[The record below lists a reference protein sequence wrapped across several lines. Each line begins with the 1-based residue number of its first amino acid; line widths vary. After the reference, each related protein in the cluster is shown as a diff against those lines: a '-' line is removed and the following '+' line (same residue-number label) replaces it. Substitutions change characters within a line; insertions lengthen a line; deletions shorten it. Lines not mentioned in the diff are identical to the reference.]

1 MWKTEMSTEGAAQ
14 IMLLSLS
21 CYRSGLVGRLLF
33 NIILTGFLSLQ
44 AVICF
49 GSDNACYAARREAL
63 MKKIEGSIAVLEGMP
78 ESRSYVAFRQDNN
91 FYYLTGVET
100 PDALLL
106 LDASNHQSVLFLP
119 PMDKGL
125 EKWEGRQLSAGP
137 EARDETG
144 VDEVME
150 LSLFGDELKRRAR
163 KIAIVYTP
171 FSPHETAAAS
181 RDRALRH
188 ETARRNSQWDGR
200 ITREAAFRKN
210 LGERLAGSARIEDL
224 SPMLDDMRR
233 VKDAPEI
240 ERLRDSNRI
249 AALGLKEAIRSA
261 KPGMYEYQIAALAEF
276 IFMWHGASGPA
287 FFPIVGSGPNSCVLH
302 YHKNRRKMKDG
313 DIVVFDFGSDYA
325 YYASDISRTFPISGR
340 FSEEQAKV
348 YQAVLDAQAAAL
360 DKVRPGSTFRE
371 LEEAASE
378 VLGHHGY
385 EDYFTHG
392 VGHYVGMSV
401 HDVGEDKPFEAGVVI
416 TVEPGVY
423 MPEKNLGVR
432 IEDTVLITKDGYEV
446 LSRDVPKE
454 ISEIEKL
461 MAEKG
466 IVELVGN

>member
-1 MWKTEMSTEGAAQ
+1 M
-14 IMLLSLS
+14 
-21 CYRSGLVGRLLF
+21 GRRVF

-63 MKKIEGSIAVLEGMP
+63 MKKIEGSIAILEGAP

-119 PMDKGL
+119 PMDKSL

-163 KIAIVYTP
+163 KVARKVARNLAIVYTP
-171 FSPHETAAAS
+171 FSPHETTATS

-188 ETARRNSQWDGR
+188 ETARQNSPWDSR
-200 ITREAAFRKN
+200 ITREAAFRQN
-210 LGERLAGSARIEDL
+210 LQEKLNGSARIEDL

-233 VKDAPEI
+233 VKDAQEI
-240 ERLRDSNRI
+240 ERLRDSSRI

-276 IFMWHGASGPA
+276 IFLWHGASGPA

-340 FSEEQAKV
+340 FSEEQAEV

-378 VLGHHGY
+378 VLGRHGY

-416 TVEPGVY
+416 AVEPGVY

-432 IEDTVLITKDGYEV
+432 IEDTILITKDGYEV
-446 LSRDVPKE
+446 LSKDVPKD

-461 MAEKG
+461 MAGKG
-466 IVELVGN
+466 IAELVEN